1 MNAKQKQIILLV
13 FLILLLFTINYPFLN
28 RAVEDFLSDFK
39 IARVDRIIDGDTI
52 EINGSSV
59 RLLGMNTPERNQ
71 RYYSEAKEFLEELVL
86 NKTVRLE
93 SGKEE
98 YDRYGRLLAYI
109 FLNGENINLKLV
121 EEGFGNFY
129 FPSGKDIHYNKFREA
144 WDICI
149 ENNKNLCEKSKN
161 VCMQCIELKELNPN
175 IQEMIFY
182 NSCDFSCDLTNWNI
196 KDEGRKNFI
205 FPEFILNSN
214 SEVKI
219 IVGEGI
225 DNYKN
230 LFWKNEEYVLT
241 STGDTIFLRDS
252 EGKLVLWESY

>member
-71 RYYSEAKEFLEELVL
+71 RYYLESKEFLEKLVL

-98 YDRYGRLLAYI
+98 YDRYGRILAYLYI
-109 FLNGENINLKLV
+109 NMENVNLKLV
-121 EEGFGNFY
+121 EEGLANFY
-129 FPSGKDIHYNKFREA
+129 FPSGKDIYYNKFIEA

-149 ENNKNLCEKSKN
+149 ENKKNLCEKS
-161 VCMQCIELKELNPN
+161 
-175 IQEMIFY
+175 
-182 NSCDFSCDLTNWNI
+182 
-196 KDEGRKNFI
+196 
-205 FPEFILNSN
+205 
-214 SEVKI
+214 
-219 IVGEGI
+219 
-225 DNYKN
+225 
-230 LFWKNEEYVLT
+230 
-241 STGDTIFLRDS
+241 
-252 EGKLVLWESY
+252 